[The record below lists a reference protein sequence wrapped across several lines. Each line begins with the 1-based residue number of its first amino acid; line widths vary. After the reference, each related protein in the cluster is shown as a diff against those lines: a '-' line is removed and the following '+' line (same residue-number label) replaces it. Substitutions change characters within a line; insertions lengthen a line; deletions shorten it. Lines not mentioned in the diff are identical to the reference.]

1 MCVLCLSCSGSVCQ
15 AYQEGFCALVTKMV
29 VGVVEV
35 CSRGHVT
42 GISLEVSCRGLC
54 LGLRHNAMR
63 EIR

>member
-1 MCVLCLSCSGSVCQ
+1 MCVLCLSCFGSVCQ
-15 AYQEGFCALVTKMV
+15 AYQGGFCALVTKMV